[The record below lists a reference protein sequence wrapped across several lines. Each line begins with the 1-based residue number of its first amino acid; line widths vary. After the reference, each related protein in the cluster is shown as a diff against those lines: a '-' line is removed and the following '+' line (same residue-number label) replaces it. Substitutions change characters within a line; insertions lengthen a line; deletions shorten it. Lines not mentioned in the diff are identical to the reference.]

1 MDWIATIFTILLLIV
16 PVIAK
21 FVEKSLSQ
29 AGKPGAGRTVRDI
42 LESFGD
48 EEAAGPAES
57 STERKAIQL
66 PPVFKEVFPTSVIK
80 PETVPPALQQTAARA
95 QEPAISAE
103 ETAPGRT
110 QQVPGMQNEIYCPG
124 EQKDK
129 GGFRIDDPK
138 KLVIYSE
145 IMRPKFR
152 DSF

>member
-21 FVEKSLSQ
+21 LVEKSLSQ
-29 AGKPGAGRTVRDI
+29 AGKPGAGR
-42 LESFGD
+42 
-48 EEAAGPAES
+48 
-57 STERKAIQL
+57 
-66 PPVFKEVFPTSVIK
+66 SVIK
-80 PETVPPALQQTAARA
+80 PETVPPAVQQTAARA

-110 QQVPGMQNEIYCPG
+110 QQVSGMQNEIYCPG